1 MKRSCHPTMTWLPYR
16 RQNQNLGPIK
26 RNPGM
31 VLLPIFLEIACKYT
45 VICMLYMY
53 FIFLLCTSG
62 RRALLFNYWSS
73 LLFLSY
79 FIFILWLIHT
89 LSFEGVDPLDYEKQ
103 IRLDQ
108 FVVRKALRFIVVP
121 LKSSAGTYCTLVFL

>member
-1 MKRSCHPTMTWLPYR
+1 MKWSCHPTMTWLPYR
-16 RQNQNLGPIK
+16 WQNQNLGPIK

-79 FIFILWLIHT
+79 FIFIILADPHLLIRGCGSARLW
-89 LSFEGVDPLDYEKQ
+89 KKKW
-103 IRLDQ
+103 LDQ

-121 LKSSAGTYCTLVFL
+121 LESSAGTYCTPVFL